1 MIAWLVG
8 LPPLLVYVVLGLGA
22 ALENVVPVI
31 PADTF
36 VILGGFIA
44 AQGRA
49 DPLTVVLATWGCYVA
64 TGLIVYGSAWR
75 YGPQFFSRGPGKSLL
90 KPAQLHRLAVFY
102 RRWGPWAI
110 FLTRFLPGFRAVV
123 PVFAGVTHQR
133 FLPVAAPLAAASALW
148 YGLLTW
154 AGTIAGQNLDAIL
167 EWVGHVN
174 RGLLI
179 VAVALAAAIVVWWR
193 RSHREADSSDQ
204 APGPPLEET
213 TTQRDGDSV
222 G

>member
-1 MIAWLVG
+1 MIAWLAG

-49 DPLTVVLATWGCYVA
+49 DPVVVFLATWGCNVA
-64 TGLIVYGSAWR
+64 TALIVYRSAWR
-75 YGPQFFSRGPGKSLL
+75 YGPRFFASGLGGRLL
-90 KPAQLHRLAVFY
+90 KPRQLHRLAVFY
-102 RRWGPWAI
+102 RRWGPWATFI
-110 FLTRFLPGFRAVV
+110 TRFLPGFRAVV

-133 FLPVAAPLAAASALW
+133 FLPVAVPLAVASALW
-148 YGLLTW
+148 YGVLTW
-154 AGTIAGQNLDAIL
+154 AGTIAGQNLDAIF
-167 EWVGHVN
+167 EWVGQLN

-179 VAVALAAAIVVWWR
+179 VSAALAAAIAVWWR
-193 RSHREADSSDQ
+193 RSRREADSPDDT
-204 APGPPLEET
+204 PGAPLEEKA
-213 TTQRDGDSV
+213 TQ
-222 G
+222 

>member
-1 MIAWLVG
+1 MIAWLTG
-8 LPPLLVYVVLGLGA
+8 LPPLLVYLVLGLGA

-49 DPLTVVLATWGCYVA
+49 DPVAVFFATWGGNVA
-64 TGLIVYGSAWR
+64 TALIVYGLAWR
-75 YGPQFFSRGPGKSLL
+75 HGPQFFSGGSGRRLL
-90 KPAQLHRLAVFY
+90 KPRQLHRLAVFY
-102 RRWGPWAI
+102 RRWGPGAI

-133 FLPVAAPLAAASALW
+133 FLPVAVPLAAASALW

-167 EWVGHVN
+167 EWIGQLN
-174 RGLLI
+174 RGLLVVSALLG
-179 VAVALAAAIVVWWR
+179 VAIAVWWR
-193 RSHREADSSDQ
+193 RSHREVDSPEEL
-204 APGPPLEET
+204 PGSPLEET
-213 TTQRDGDSV
+213 KTQ
-222 G
+222 